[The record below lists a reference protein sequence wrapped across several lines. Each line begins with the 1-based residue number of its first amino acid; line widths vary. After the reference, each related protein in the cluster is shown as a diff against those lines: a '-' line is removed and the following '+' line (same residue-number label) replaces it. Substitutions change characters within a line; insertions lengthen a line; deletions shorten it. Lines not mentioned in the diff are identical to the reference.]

1 MFPKNEKKERNGM
14 KRSDLIDEYGKQ
26 FGITKKDA
34 EEHIEWLEERIVKGV
49 KSGDE
54 VVLSVGKFAMKKV
67 PARTITIQMGADK
80 GKQKKIPAKVK
91 PVFKATKKFKDALS

>member
-1 MFPKNEKKERNGM
+1 M
-14 KRSDLIDEYGKQ
+14 KRSDLVEEYGKE
-26 FGITKKDA
+26 FGITKKEA
-34 EEHIEWLEERIVKGV
+34 EERLEWLEERIIKGV

-54 VVLSVGKFAMKKV
+54 VILSIGKFAMKKV

-91 PVFKATKKFKDALS
+91 PVFKPTKKFKESLS